1 MKNDKSTNGFEG
13 LEQALQMLGPWR
25 ATSGETWAHF
35 WRSQDKV
42 LDSMQKFANGWF
54 ERRHVATTT
63 ALDAAQRACQA
74 ESPVEAIREFQ
85 AWSAG
90 SMQRVAEDG
99 FACQQH
105 LATLLELAMPPV
117 MQKAE
122 PQAAD
127 PPSSEKT
134 RTRAAATAM
143 AA

>member
-1 MKNDKSTNGFEG
+1 MKNDKSTNGFDV
-13 LEQALQMLGPWR
+13 LEQALQMLAPWR
-25 ATSGETWAHF
+25 ATSGDGWVHF

-54 ERRHVATTT
+54 ERRHVATTS
-63 ALDAAQRACQA
+63 ALDAAQRTCQA
-74 ESPVEAIREFQ
+74 KSPVEAMHELQ
-85 AWSAG
+85 VWSAG
-90 SMQRVAEDG
+90 SMQRVVEDG

-105 LATLLELAMPPV
+105 LVTLFELASPPV

-127 PPSSEKT
+127 PPSNEKT
-134 RTRAAATAM
+134 RTHATATAM

>member
-1 MKNDKSTNGFEG
+1 MKNDKSTSGFDV
-13 LEQALQMLGPWR
+13 LEQALQMLAPWR
-25 ATSGETWAHF
+25 ATTGESWAHF

-42 LDSMQKFANGWF
+42 LDSMQKFADGWF

-74 ESPVEAIREFQ
+74 KSPVEAIREFQ
-85 AWSAG
+85 VWSAA
-90 SMQRVAEDG
+90 SIQRVAEDG

-105 LATLLELAMPPV
+105 LVTLFELAAPPV

-134 RTRAAATAM
+134 RTLVAATAM